1 MNELVRIALDNMS
14 DQELAQQL
22 FEEIG
27 TREEVI
33 EYILRNCPKTV
44 DFIYEQERDW
54 LDARATDEAL
64 RYDFR

>member
-27 TREEVI
+27 SREEVI
-33 EYILRNCPKTV
+33 QYILQNCPKTV